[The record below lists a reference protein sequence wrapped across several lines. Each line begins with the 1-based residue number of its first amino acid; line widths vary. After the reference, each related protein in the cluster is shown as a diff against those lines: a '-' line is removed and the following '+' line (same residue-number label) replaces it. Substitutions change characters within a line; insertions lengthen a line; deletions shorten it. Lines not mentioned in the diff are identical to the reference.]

1 MTKANYNPLLADM
14 EAFLKGAEQSEGG
27 RVALSLDMVAFLD
40 TPIVH
45 KYQDKDGTEYTDDFR
60 VADLVLN
67 KPRNDDGSES
77 KVVQGHRREAALI
90 NLFGFESWNIPQRMR
105 TALDRIIPEAIALR
119 HYYGRD
125 DLSKLTNTTALYL
138 RMVKVPGDLEK
149 TSRRV
154 LGGIPAGDMF
164 ELVDKEGALNTLG
177 KKSLRLFP
185 AIYRAHTKRDAPD
198 DATLAEFMLAFQVEA
213 DGRASSLFDGAK
225 ALTSVQFLDKLVAAA
240 RAEGV
245 LPAKD
250 TRNTSGK
257 TDKGADLKG
266 SASLCLSSL
275 DAVLTRDDV
284 EVTFS
289 AEVEL
294 MFDAIAERWAAYRS
308 AYPRLPLD

>member
-27 RVALSLDMVAFLD
+27 RVALSLDMVAFLN

-67 KPRNDDGSES
+67 KPRNEDGSES
-77 KVVQGHRREAALI
+77 KIVQGHRREAALI

-119 HYYGRD
+119 YYYGRD
-125 DLSKLTNTTALYL
+125 DGSLSV
-138 RMVKVPGDLEK
+138 RMVKVPGDLNK

-213 DGRASSLFDGAK
+213 DGRASSLFDSAK

-275 DAVLTRDDV
+275 DAVLTRDDS

>member
-60 VADLVLN
+60 VSDLVLN

-119 HYYGRD
+119 HYFKREDGS
-125 DLSKLTNTTALYL
+125 LSV

-198 DATLAEFMLAFQVEA
+198 DATLAEFMLAFNVEA

-240 RAEGV
+240 RVDGV

-275 DAVLTRDDV
+275 DAVLTRDDS

>member
-1 MTKANYNPLLADM
+1 MTKANYNPLIADM

-27 RVALSLDMVAFLD
+27 RVAMALDLVAFLD

-45 KYQDKDGTEYTDDFR
+45 SYQDKDGTGYTDSFTVKDI
-60 VADLVLN
+60 VLD

-77 KVVQGHRREAALI
+77 KVVQGHRREAMLI
-90 NLFGFESWNIPQRMR
+90 NLFGFVPWNIPQRMR
-105 TALDRIIPEAIALR
+105 TVIDKIVPEAIALR
-119 HYYGRD
+119 HYFKRD
-125 DLSKLTNTTALYL
+125 DGSLSV
-138 RMVKVPGDLEK
+138 RMVKVPGDLDK

-154 LGGIPAGDMF
+154 LGGIAASDMF

-198 DATLAEFMLAFQVEA
+198 DAMLTEFMLAFQVEA

-257 TDKGADLKG
+257 TDKGTDLKG

-275 DAVLTRDDV
+275 DEVLKTDGSD
-284 EVTFS
+284 VTFS
-289 AEVEL
+289 SELEL

-308 AYPRLPLD
+308 AFPRLPLD

>member
-27 RVALSLDMVAFLD
+27 RVALSVDMVAFLN

-45 KYQDKDGTEYTDDFR
+45 KYSDKDGTEYTGSFR
-60 VADLVLN
+60 VRDLVLD
-67 KPRNDDGSES
+67 KPRNDDDSES

-105 TALDRIIPEAIALR
+105 TALDRIIPEAIALQ
-119 HYYGRD
+119 HYYKRED
-125 DLSKLTNTTALYL
+125 NTMSIQ
-138 RMVKVPGDLEK
+138 MVKVPGDLNK

-198 DATLAEFMLAFQVEA
+198 DATLAEFMLAFKVEA

-225 ALTSVQFLDKLVAAA
+225 ALTSVQFLDRLVAAA

-245 LPAKD
+245 LPPLA

-266 SASLCLSSL
+266 SASLCLSSI
-275 DAVLTRDDV
+275 DHVLSADDSDV
-284 EVTFS
+284 AFS
-289 AEVEL
+289 QEVEL

-308 AYPRLPLD
+308 AFPRLPLD

>member
-1 MTKANYNPLLADM
+1 MTKPNYNPLLADM

-27 RVALSLDMVAFLD
+27 RVALSLDMVAFLN

-77 KVVQGHRREAALI
+77 KTVQGHRREAALI

-125 DLSKLTNTTALYL
+125 DGSLSV
-138 RMVKVPGDLEK
+138 RMVKVPGDLNK

-240 RAEGV
+240 RVEGV

-275 DAVLTRDDV
+275 DAVLTRDDS

>member
-1 MTKANYNPLLADM
+1 MTKPNYNPLLADM

-105 TALDRIIPEAIALR
+105 TALDRIIPEAIAVR
-119 HYYGRD
+119 HYFQRD
-125 DLSKLTNTTALYL
+125 DGSLSV
-138 RMVKVPGDLEK
+138 RMVKVPGDLDK

-154 LGGIPAGDMF
+154 LGGIAAGDMF

-177 KKSLRLFP
+177 KKALRLFP

-198 DATLAEFMLAFQVEA
+198 DAMLTEFMLAFQVEA

-257 TDKGADLKG
+257 TDKGVDLKG

-275 DAVLTRDDV
+275 DEVLKTDGSD
-284 EVTFS
+284 VTFS
-289 AEVEL
+289 AELEL

>member
-1 MTKANYNPLLADM
+1 MTKANYNPLIADM
-14 EAFLKGAEQSEGG
+14 EQYLKGAEQSEGG

-60 VADLVLN
+60 VSDLVLN

-77 KVVQGHRREAALI
+77 KTVQGHRREAALI
-90 NLFGFESWNIPQRMR
+90 NLFGFESWNIPPRMR

-125 DLSKLTNTTALYL
+125 DGSLSV
-138 RMVKVPGDLEK
+138 RMVKVPGDLNK

-177 KKSLRLFP
+177 KKTLRLFP

-275 DAVLTRDDV
+275 DAVLTRDDS